1 MGFDLSQVT
10 SDSNHYSN
18 FVCRICNNLGNLNS
32 GVVVT
37 ASCNHVF
44 CKSCI
49 QEYAEKNLHDNKS
62 KSNNS
67 SFVSCQCPVCQQ
79 DLTTTTHTPND
90 KHKILQVNDTSW
102 ISVGLI
108 EEVQPLAYQCLQ
120 MVQVKCKL
128 PSLSTNQSLFSSL
141 SSSSNE
147 YWIGNYGDLPS
158 HLLAENNCTSTTAT
172 QTKSTLAS
180 TLTAAAAQS
189 LSIITK
195 AAIPLAPTTRTS
207 LLRDDDDD
215 EDEEEEDLKPT
226 LYDGVE
232 VGEPSN
238 VGVTTRGTGAH
249 HKRMVDSAVVA
260 NHRSSLPPKSPAA
273 GAIAG
278 TTGSSSGLGDGDRD
292 GRSSP
297 RSPSLVIDIM
307 PADYDYDPA
316 DLQRAMERCDKLK
329 KQANAKFNRADVDG
343 ARVLYSE
350 GLALLSDFPLDP
362 IKDDE
367 NNDDDN
373 NEEQQNKNKIQNDI
387 IQEIRIMVASLYSNR
402 AVTFY
407 RERILSPSVEDCN
420 KSLELDP
427 KSEKTYIRKWRALD
441 AMGEIDMAI
450 TCLEDGV
457 KELPNSNKLQDQ
469 LRKSL
474 APQSSSNMMM
484 MAGGSGSGSGSHLRG
499 SDRSI
504 VSMFGGG
511 GDKETVASGKFG
523 KHEMDISV
531 AGDPNHTVLDRAERL
546 KKQANAK
553 FNKGDI
559 EAARSLYSDA
569 LGCIP
574 QAGLFSRGVKELLS
588 ELHSNRAVTYYRN
601 KQYQESLDDC
611 DHAITQNPEAEKS
624 YIRKARALVGLERHT
639 DASKCLQDAYKRFPI
654 SKKIKEELSKMIDQR
669 DAFGL
674 GKGGSIGTGGGSNDS
689 VDFNAS
695 VGSLSNFY
703 PPSQSKSMAAQTL
716 STGREELTHADDIDL
731 SDRLKRNAN
740 AKFNRGD
747 IAGARSLY
755 TEALNC
761 LPNDRENENIR
772 VCLASLYANRA
783 VTYYREQ
790 EFGQSMRDCD
800 MAIELDPKG
809 EKPYSRKAR
818 SLASLERYDE
828 AIKCLEEGKRQVP
841 GSNKL
846 EEELVKIK
854 QEQQEGAAAAAAAD
868 ASAPPPSEAQT
879 DNKNDD
885 DDPHASAAAP
895 TDNNDANFFVPP
907 GGAAM
912 ASVPEGKSREF
923 DLPTQIN
930 AEEFDRAE
938 KLKKQANA
946 KLNKGDVAGARVL
959 YGEGLACMP
968 PGCEETPEGRELAA
982 NLYANRAVTF
992 FREKK
997 FRETVNDCNKAVE
1010 YDPKHE
1016 KSYIRKWRALMA
1028 LGTFEDA
1035 YRCLESAVKEL
1046 PDSERLNEELA
1057 NASEEKDLLRTVNQ
1071 LIASRE
1077 YQEAHDTLKTIVKT
1091 SDNIALWLAAARVDS
1106 CLGHTESALDRV
1118 EKVLVFNSKHA
1129 EALRV
1134 QGYATF
1140 LSGEMDHGINILK
1153 ESLEGDIDETVNR
1166 KASDILQGCQQK
1178 LNAFHKG
1185 QARVKRGRYKEAVDL
1200 FTIVMKEGETIP
1212 HQAPLYGNILTERAE
1227 ANLLSD
1233 QYEAALADCAEA
1245 ISLKQDNLTA
1255 WTVKIEVYYALDR
1268 LQEAR
1273 DELAVARK
1281 TWGARNETI
1290 EDAYKKTDFELRLQ
1304 KVDNELRY
1312 LVATVECGKSPGDG
1326 SGVLHMNHSQR
1337 RNRSVDDN
1345 NSSSNDKG
1353 MRSASPRSST
1363 DNNGTNTNKR
1373 SQSRSKREGFKFGS
1387 VIKPSS
1393 FRRKDNKQGSR
1404 ASRERGGGRP
1414 NNSTAI

>member
-10 SDSNHYSN
+10 SDSNHYGN
-18 FVCRICNNLGNLNS
+18 FICRICNNLGNINS

-37 ASCNHVF
+37 IPCNHVF

-49 QEYAEKNLHDNKS
+49 KEYASKQQHLFDKNNNNNRS
-62 KSNNS
+62 KS
-67 SFVSCQCPVCQQ
+67 SCQCPVCQH
-79 DLTTTTHTPND
+79 DLTTTTTSNDD
-90 KHKILQVNDTSW
+90 KHNNILQIKDNSW

-108 EEVQPLAYQCLQ
+108 EDVQPLAYQCLQ

-128 PSLSTNQSLFSSL
+128 IFLLPSDTTGESEL
-141 SSSSNE
+141 E

-158 HLLAENNCTSTTAT
+158 HLLEENNRTSTTTTTTTT
-172 QTKSTLAS
+172 QTQQSTS
-180 TLTAAAAQS
+180 LTAAAKAKVQS

-195 AAIPLAPTTRTS
+195 AALPLPPTRTD
-207 LLRDDDDD
+207 LRDDNDND
-215 EDEEEEDLKPT
+215 DEEEEVHLNKPT
-226 LYDGVE
+226 LYDGVD
-232 VGEPSN
+232 VGERAN

-249 HKRMVDSAVVA
+249 HKRMVDSAVVV
-260 NHRSSLPPKSPAA
+260 NHRSSSFLPPTTKSQSQSPAA
-273 GAIAG
+273 
-278 TTGSSSGLGDGDRD
+278 T
-292 GRSSP
+292 
-297 RSPSLVIDIM
+297 IDII
-307 PADYDYDPA
+307 PAADYDYDPV
-316 DLQRAMERCDKLK
+316 DLQHAMERCDKLK

-362 IKDDE
+362 IEIIDSSPKQHPQDNNN
-367 NNDDDN
+367 NNDD
-373 NEEQQNKNKIQNDI
+373 NKIQNDI

-441 AMGEIDMAI
+441 AMGERDKAI

-474 APQSSSNMMM
+474 LPQSSSNMMM
-484 MAGGSGSGSGSHLRG
+484 MGSGGSGSYLRG

-511 GDKETVASGKFG
+511 GNDKETVASGKFG

-574 QAGLFSRGVKELLS
+574 QAGLYSRGVKELLS
-588 ELHSNRAVTYYRN
+588 ELYSNRAVTYYRD

-611 DHAITQNPEAEKS
+611 DHAITKNPEAEKS

-639 DASKCLQDAYKRFPI
+639 DASKCLQDAYKRFPT

-674 GKGGSIGTGGGSNDS
+674 GKGGSVGTSGGGSNDS

-695 VGSLSNFY
+695 VGSLSNF
-703 PPSQSKSMAAQTL
+703 SKSMAAQTL
-716 STGREELTHADDIDL
+716 STGREELTHADDIEL
-731 SDRLKRNAN
+731 SDKLKRNAN

-761 LPNDRENENIR
+761 LPNDRDNENIR

-790 EFGQSMRDCD
+790 EYGHSMRDCD

-854 QEQQEGAAAAAAAD
+854 QEQQEGAAAAAAP
-868 ASAPPPSEAQT
+868 SPSEAQA
-879 DNKNDD
+879 DNKKDD
-885 DDPHASAAAP
+885 EDPHASAAASI
-895 TDNNDANFFVPP
+895 DNNDANFFVPP

-923 DLPTQIN
+923 TLPTQIN

-938 KLKKQANA
+938 KLRKQANA

-982 NLYANRAVTF
+982 NLYANRSVTF

-1035 YRCLESAVKEL
+1035 FRCLESAVKEL

-1057 NASEEKDLLRTVNQ
+1057 NASEEKDLLHTVNQ
-1071 LIASRE
+1071 LIANRE
-1077 YQEAHDTLKTIVKT
+1077 YQEAHDILKSIVKT
-1091 SDNIALWLAAARVDS
+1091 SDNVALWLAAARVDS
-1106 CLGHTESALDRV
+1106 CLGLTESALDRV

-1140 LSGEMDHGINILK
+1140 LSGKMDHGISILK

-1200 FTIVMKEGETIP
+1200 FSIVMKDRERIP
-1212 HQAPLYGNILTERAE
+1212 TQAPLYGNILTERAE

-1304 KVDNELRY
+1304 KVDNELRF
-1312 LVATVECGKSPGDG
+1312 LVATVECGKSPGDE

-1337 RNRSVDDN
+1337 RNRSVGN
-1345 NSSSNDKG
+1345 YNSSNNDKG
-1353 MRSASPRSST
+1353 LRSASPRRST
-1363 DNNGTNTNKR
+1363 DNNGTNTNIRAK
-1373 SQSRSKREGFKFGS
+1373 SRSKREGFKFGS
-1387 VIKPSS
+1387 VIKPNS
-1393 FRRKDNKQGSR
+1393 FRRKENKQGTR
-1404 ASRERGGGRP
+1404 ASRERD
-1414 NNSTAI
+1414 